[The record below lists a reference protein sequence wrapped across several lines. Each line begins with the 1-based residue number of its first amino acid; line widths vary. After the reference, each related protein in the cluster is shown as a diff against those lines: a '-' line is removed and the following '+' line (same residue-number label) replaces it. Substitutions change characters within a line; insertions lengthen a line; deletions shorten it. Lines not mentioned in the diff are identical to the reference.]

1 MRARSHCHA
10 STHGWKADQ
19 PDSDRQGLEANS
31 YLAVHRSRDQ
41 SISAETIYLG
51 SNVFRFKT
59 NGAPG
64 LTRCSRTFGATV
76 QYQD

>member
-51 SNVFRFKT
+51 SKRI
-59 NGAPG
+59 
-64 LTRCSRTFGATV
+64 
-76 QYQD
+76 